1 MSFRDKSLL
10 ILSILATGGCAGI
23 GLSDEPY
30 GLLESG
36 VRSAVRKELPV
47 VIYAV
52 DGDYRLYQRRFEPVK
67 PGRHVLEV
75 DFNTDVGPS
84 WKRRKTVE
92 IDVSPCTRYRIVARY
107 GNLTH
112 VEWIP
117 VVYPER
123 IGECMSRFGLE
134 DALGAFGHRAKRL
147 AGFTTPT
154 LPPPLLCGRSCF
166 LRSSPAS
173 ESRSVI

>member
-1 MSFRDKSLL
+1 MRLRDISLV
-10 ILSILATGGCAGI
+10 ILSILASGGCAGF
-23 GLSDEPY
+23 GGSDEPY

-36 VRSAVRKELPV
+36 VRSAVRKEFPV
-47 VIYAV
+47 AIYAV
-52 DGDYRLYQRRFEPVK
+52 DGDYKLYQRRFEPVK

-92 IDVSPCTRYRIVARY
+92 IEVSPCTRYRIVARY

-112 VEWIP
+112 VEWMP
-117 VVYPER
+117 VVYPEP

-134 DALGAFGHRAKRL
+134 DALGALGT
-147 AGFTTPT
+147 GQN
-154 LPPPLLCGRSCF
+154 S
-166 LRSSPAS
+166 
-173 ESRSVI
+173 